1 MAYQSTNPYD
11 GKVVQSFDQ
20 ISDAQLED
28 KLKAADDCFSSDWRH
43 RSFADRTA
51 ILKKA
56 ATLMR
61 ERQQAL
67 AELIT
72 LEMGKLIA
80 QSVGEVKLSA
90 AILDY
95 YADHAEAFLA
105 PEKLKT
111 TQGAATVESSP
122 IGVLFGVEPWNYPYY
137 QIARFSAPNLMA
149 GNVVM
154 VKHASNVPQCALAFE
169 QLMHDA
175 GAPTGAHT
183 NLFVSKDQIAKLI
196 EDPRIRAVALTGS
209 EAAGAVVAAQAGK
222 QLKKSTM
229 ELGGSDAF
237 IVLEDA
243 DLDQAVQH
251 AVSGRMLNN
260 GQACTASKRFI
271 VVAPMAEEFLGRFK
285 AALQAFQPGNP
296 KDPKTTLGPMSS
308 AEALKNLLSQVDEA
322 VTHGATVVMGGQRI
336 DGQAGV
342 FMQPTILTDIARD
355 NPAFHEEFFGP
366 VALFFPVAD
375 EAAAI
380 ELANDSPFGLGGS
393 VFTKDIERGKRVAR
407 QIDTGMVFINS
418 DLVSEPEL
426 PFGGVKNSGYGREL
440 SGAGIQEFVNK
451 KLIRVS

>member
-1 MAYQSTNPYD
+1 MAYQTTNPYD
-11 GKVVQSFDQ
+11 GKVAKSFDE
-20 ISDAQLED
+20 ISDTQLQD
-28 KLKAADDCFSSDWRH
+28 HLKTADQCFHNDWRQ
-43 RSFADRTA
+43 RSFADRKT

-56 ATLMR
+56 AALMR
-61 ERQQAL
+61 ERQQSL
-67 AELIT
+67 AETIT

-105 PEKLKT
+105 PEQLT
-111 TQGAATVESSP
+111 TPKGQATVESSP
-122 IGVLFGVEPWNYPYY
+122 IGVIFGVEPWNYPYY
-137 QIARFSAPNLMA
+137 QIARFAAPNLMA

-154 VKHASNVPQCALAFE
+154 VKHASNVPQCALAFA
-169 QLMHDA
+169 QVMTDA
-175 GAPTGAHT
+175 GAPAGAYT
-183 NLFVSKDQIAKLI
+183 NLFISKDQVAKVI

-243 DLDQAVQH
+243 DLDKAVQH
-251 AVSGRMLNN
+251 AVSGRMGNT

-271 VVAPMAEEFLGRFK
+271 VVAPLADAFLEKFK
-285 AALQAFQPGNP
+285 TALQAFKPGNP
-296 KDPKTTLGPMSS
+296 MDESTNLGPLSS
-308 AEALKNLLSQVDEA
+308 ADALKKLLEQVGEA
-322 VTHGATVVMGGQRI
+322 VSAGANVVMGGQRI
-336 DGQAGV
+336 DGQAGA
-342 FMQPTILTDIARD
+342 FMQPTILTGVDAS
-355 NPAFHEEFFGP
+355 NPAYHEEFFGP

-380 ELANDSPFGLGGS
+380 KLANDSPFGLGGS
-393 VFTKDIERGKRVAR
+393 VFTQDIERGKRVAR

-418 DLVSEPEL
+418 GAISSPEL

-451 KLIRVS
+451 KLIRVN

>member
-1 MAYQSTNPYD
+1 
-11 GKVVQSFDQ
+11 
-20 ISDAQLED
+20 
-28 KLKAADDCFSSDWRH
+28 
-43 RSFADRTA
+43 
-51 ILKKA
+51 
-56 ATLMR
+56 MR
-61 ERQQAL
+61 EREQSL
-67 AELIT
+67 AETIT

-105 PEKLKT
+105 PEKLT
-111 TQGAATVESSP
+111 TPKGEATVESSP
-122 IGVLFGVEPWNYPYY
+122 IGVIFGVEPWNYPYY
-137 QIARFSAPNLMA
+137 QIARFAAPNLMA

-169 QLMHDA
+169 QIMKDA
-175 GAPTGAHT
+175 GAPTGAYT
-183 NLFVSKDQIAKLI
+183 NLFITKDQVTKVI
-196 EDPRIRAVALTGS
+196 EDPRVRAVALTGS
-209 EAAGAVVAAQAGK
+209 EAAGAIVAAQAGK

-243 DLDQAVQH
+243 DMEKAIKH
-251 AVSGRMLNN
+251 AVSGRMGNT

-271 VVAPMAEEFLGRFK
+271 VVQPMVDTFLEKFK
-285 AALQAFQPGNP
+285 TALESFKPGNP
-296 KDPKTTLGPMSS
+296 MDASTNLGPLSS
-308 AEALKNLLSQVDEA
+308 AGALKTLLGQVDEA
-322 VTHGATVVMGGQRI
+322 VSGGAKVVMGGKRI
-336 DGQAGV
+336 DGQDGA
-342 FMQPTILTDIARD
+342 FMQPTILTDIAKD

-380 ELANDSPFGLGGS
+380 KLANDSPFGLGGS
-393 VFTKDIERGKRVAR
+393 VFTEDIERGKRVAR

-418 DLVSEPEL
+418 GAMSSPEL

-451 KLIRVS
+451 KLIRVD